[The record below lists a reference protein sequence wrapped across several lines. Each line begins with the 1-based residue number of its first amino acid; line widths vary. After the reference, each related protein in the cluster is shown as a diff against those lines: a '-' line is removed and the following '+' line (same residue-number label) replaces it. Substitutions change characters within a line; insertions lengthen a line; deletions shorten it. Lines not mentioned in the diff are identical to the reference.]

1 MRDIA
6 SEWYFGRELVMGIL
20 MEQSKN
26 GIDKKEKREREKL
39 RRGEQKGPTGR
50 GDTEGARANH

>member
-1 MRDIA
+1 MYLFLYFNFNLFLLVGTWWVRDIA

-26 GIDKKEKREREKL
+26 GIDKKEKRERE
-39 RRGEQKGPTGR
+39 RS
-50 GDTEGARANH
+50 

>member
-26 GIDKKEKREREKL
+26 GIDKKEKRERE
-39 RRGEQKGPTGR
+39 RS
-50 GDTEGARANH
+50 